1 MAAQA
6 GVRYSLKNPYSYA
19 QSNLIGFV
27 NIIELAKNKKIKHF
41 IYASSSSVYGYS
53 RNKLYK
59 ESHQVDHPMQLYA
72 ATKRS
77 NELIAH
83 SYSSLF
89 KLPTTGL
96 RFFTV
101 YGPWGRP
108 DMSIFMFVKNILQN
122 KTINIFNYGNHER
135 SFTFIDDIV
144 NGIIKL
150 LNKTPKRKT
159 LNKKNKLFPDNS
171 YAPFEIINLGSDK
184 SVKLMDLI
192 KKIEYLLNK
201 KSKKKFLKIQPG
213 DIQTTK
219 AEISKIK
226 YFDKNFGKTNIDEG
240 LKKFIK
246 WFKEY
251 YKYK

>member
-27 NIIELAKNKKIKHF
+27 NIIELAKTKKLNTLF
-41 IYASSSSVYGYS
+41 MPVYSVYGYS

-96 RFFTV
+96 RFFTSTD
-101 YGPWGRP
+101 PGRP
-108 DMSIFMFVKNILQN
+108 DMSIFMFVKNIY
-122 KTINIFNYGNHER
+122 KT
-135 SFTFIDDIV
+135 
-144 NGIIKL
+144 K
-150 LNKTPKRKT
+150 
-159 LNKKNKLFPDNS
+159 
-171 YAPFEIINLGSDK
+171 
-184 SVKLMDLI
+184 
-192 KKIEYLLNK
+192 
-201 KSKKKFLKIQPG
+201 Q
-213 DIQTTK
+213 
-219 AEISKIK
+219 
-226 YFDKNFGKTNIDEG
+226 
-240 LKKFIK
+240 
-246 WFKEY
+246 
-251 YKYK
+251 